1 MILAHRNGTSN
12 KASTLYQGSASI
24 QNALLVALKAQR
36 SLPKYGRREILMV
49 LGAMA
54 SLDPS
59 HPASCIPLASATR
72 TSISTFHLAAEMYI
86 CKRLATETGGTLLV
100 PLSENHLVAAFD
112 SYALQGPTPIAPSPY
127 SEDPLSSQARIL
139 VMGFPLMEPLEPYDE
154 LEHLNDP
161 LPITT
166 HFTCP
171 RCDHLLPAT
180 AALPTNCPICR
191 LMLVKF
197 QQLAR
202 SYALL
207 FPQPSFQSHTL
218 ESEHPCYG
226 CHHYIPPTATDASA
240 GEKSVAPTQSFGTL
254 AGISSLSNVASSSA
268 PSSTL
273 VQEQCFIC
281 DQCKSLYCGA
291 CKEGI
296 TAHLHQCVGCMEQ
309 EQTL

>member
-1 MILAHRNGTSN
+1 MILAHRNGSPN
-12 KASTLYQGSASI
+12 KPSTLYQGSASI

-36 SLPKYGRREILMV
+36 GLPKYGRREILMV

-72 TSISTFHLAAEMYI
+72 TSISTIHLAAEMYI
-86 CKRLATETGGTLLV
+86 CKRLATETGGALTV
-100 PLSENHLVAAFD
+100 PLSENHLVGALD
-112 SYALQGPTPIAPSPY
+112 SYALQGPTPLAPSPY

-154 LEHLNDP
+154 LEHLNDL
-161 LPITT
+161 LPVST

-207 FPQPSFQSHTL
+207 FPQPSFQPHTL
-218 ESEHPCYG
+218 ENEHPCHG
-226 CHHYIPPTATDASA
+226 CHHYIPPTALDATST
-240 GEKSVAPTQSFGTL
+240 EKSVPATQSFGTL
-254 AGISSLSNVASSSA
+254 SGLSSLANAASSSA
-268 PSSTL
+268 SSSTP

-281 DQCKSLYCGA
+281 NQCSSLYCGA

-296 TAHLHQCVGCMEQ
+296 AAHLHQCVGCMEQ
-309 EQTL
+309 ELSM